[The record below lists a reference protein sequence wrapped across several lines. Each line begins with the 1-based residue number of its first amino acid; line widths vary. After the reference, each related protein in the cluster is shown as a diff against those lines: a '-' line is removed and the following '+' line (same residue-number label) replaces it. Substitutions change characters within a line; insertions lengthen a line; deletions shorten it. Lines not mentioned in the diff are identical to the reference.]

1 MGRPRGGGGGGG
13 KGKGPP
19 GANLFIACKGGT
31 FQGLSDESLHMAFAR
46 FGEIV
51 RCEVT
56 IDRNT
61 GELRKLRDSRC
72 VPPETRPVRAAS
84 RLTTPLLA
92 APRRSSPPEPR
103 PVSPR
108 SSRSRHGEGLRVRLV
123 HHARRRQH
131 GDEPDAGAAD
141 RRAPNPRRGVE
152 YVKPRASRRRR
163 SVSLPHAPRP
173 SARPVSAR
181 PLRPSRSAR
190 PVPPVHV
197 LMISPT
203 HVPRPDRPTAPPAL
217 PRRRR
222 RPPPDATPPP
232 VLAPVRPAR
241 PARRQRPASPPPAAT
256 RSAVHL
262 SRAQSGAELRTTTA
276 ARRDPSNRS
285 GA

>member
-56 IDRNT
+56 IDRST
-61 GELRKLRDSRC
+61 GELRKLRKSRC
-72 VPPETRPVRAAS
+72 VPSELRPVSPPRS
-84 RLTTPLLA
+84 SPSPSEPRPVSHHT
-92 APRRSSPPEPR
+92 APPSSSPPEPR

-108 SSRSRHGEGLRVRLV
+108 PSPSRHGEGLRVRLV

-152 YVKPRASRRRR
+152 YVKRNSRRAVAARCL
-163 SVSLPHAPRP
+163 SSTPGQAPGP
-173 SARPVSAR
+173 SPPV
-181 PLRPSRSAR
+181 LSAR
-190 PVPPVHV
+190 PVPPV
-197 LMISPT
+197 PF
-203 HVPRPDRPTAPPAL
+203 RPST
-217 PRRRR
+217 
-222 RPPPDATPPP
+222 
-232 VLAPVRPAR
+232 
-241 PARRQRPASPPPAAT
+241 S
-256 RSAVHL
+256 
-262 SRAQSGAELRTTTA
+262 
-276 ARRDPSNRS
+276 
-285 GA
+285 

>member
-1 MGRPRGGGGGGG
+1 MGRPRGGGG

-51 RCEVT
+51 RSEVT

-61 GELRKLRDSRC
+61 GERRDSRC
-72 VPPETRPVRAAS
+72 VPSETRPVS
-84 RLTTPLLA
+84 P
-92 APRRSSPPEPR
+92 PRSSPLLPARDAR

-108 SSRSRHGEGLRVRLV
+108 PSRSRHGEGLRVRLV

-152 YVKPRASRRRR
+152 YVKRRASGRRR
-163 SVSLPHAPRP
+163 SVPLLHARP

-241 PARRQRPASPPPAAT
+241 PARRQRPASQPPAAT

-276 ARRDPSNRS
+276 AARRDPSNRS